1 MAMVGALQHAA
12 QLAADAPVQ
21 APAKD
26 LGDAVGAQ
34 AQQAQITGA
43 LEQPVDGEVAPED
56 QVAAVLDLLEGVVT
70 AEIDRVAVLFGK
82 LGTDDEAPVLEPG
95 ANQPGAQ
102 RIGGHLQRLG
112 ICAQGRSIVRGPHRS
127 PPTPCSVCPS
137 ASPRNSPTLCNSRS
151 HSSP

>member
-1 MAMVGALQHAA
+1 MAMIGSLQRGA
-12 QLAADAPVQ
+12 QLAADAFVH

-70 AEIDRVAVLFGK
+70 AEIDRVAVLFGE

-95 ANQPGAQ
+95 ANQPGAE
-102 RIGGHLQRLG
+102 RIGGRLQRLG
-112 ICAQGRSIVRGPHRS
+112 ICDPQEGVVVFAKLNPGTAQLLLDEVMTVEIVGDGERQE
-127 PPTPCSVCPS
+127 
-137 ASPRNSPTLCNSRS
+137 
-151 HSSP
+151 